1 MNYEDILVV
10 YYIYNAHSFF
20 FANNMIWNIGHSTKL
35 MKQCHMGRMIRMHE
49 VDAAANHTNYSVNNE
64 DVFGSSFDANLDG
77 KIRVSVNATG
87 II

>member
-1 MNYEDILVV
+1 
-10 YYIYNAHSFF
+10 
-20 FANNMIWNIGHSTKL
+20 

-64 DVFGSSFDANLDG
+64 DAFGSSFDANLDG
-77 KIRVSVNATG
+77 EIRVSVNATG